1 MENRVTRARSGRPG
15 LALFTLTAIVAITA
29 AWWALALWPVGAAA
43 PEWLARTRA
52 ACFGATPGGL
62 PDAGGWILLIGEPI
76 GMAAFFLAVWGG
88 SVQSELERLRH
99 DRVWRV
105 VASAVVLSG
114 LAAFGVIG
122 LRVSRA
128 YSAGRPV
135 PRIAGGL
142 PTKLDKEPPA
152 VTLVDQHGQRI
163 SLAEL
168 RGQTVLLTFAFGH
181 CTTVCPTIVNDLIA
195 ARQTSRRADVR
206 LVVIT
211 LDPWRDT
218 PDRLPYLAEHWGL
231 APGDRVLSG
240 SVAEVSS
247 ALDALGIARARNV
260 ATGTI
265 DHTATVML
273 LSERGRLAWRL
284 DGWLGDAG
292 VLFPE

>member
-1 MENRVTRARSGRPG
+1 
-15 LALFTLTAIVAITA
+15 
-29 AWWALALWPVGAAA
+29 
-43 PEWLARTRA
+43 
-52 ACFGATPGGL
+52 L

-218 PDRLPYLAEHWGL
+218 PDRLSYLAEHWGL
-231 APGDRVLSG
+231 SPNDRVLSG

-292 VLFPE
+292 VLFRE